1 MKFNPN
7 RAVGHSEERFK
18 VKFRVLAIIVAT
30 LTSFACDSDRS
41 VNSQNSGRI
50 NFANLEVGQ
59 SSRYVRFAGEDYFA
73 PDDSSFVYFPDTLIV
88 TVVAKDG
95 GWFTIEERI
104 SAGSLARRD
113 SAHADSARLRNLAKV
128 YTNRVAIINDSLN
141 VEPSSTNF
149 VESYLFQVDGALCLE
164 PFTEP
169 EIVLH
174 GWKTDPCGCNF
185 QGIVSIYTQLGN
197 EYQNLN
203 VVVNNEP
210 MQYDAGGITFVYS
223 REDGLVHVYG
233 VSYWEPRSYGWDL
246 L

>member
-1 MKFNPN
+1 MKF
-7 RAVGHSEERFK
+7 RILLTII
-18 VKFRVLAIIVAT
+18 LALVI
-30 LTSFACDSDRS
+30 SACETHPLVSP
-41 VNSQNSGRI
+41 QGQGRI

-59 SSRYVRFAGEDYFA
+59 SSRYIRFAGEDYFA
-73 PDDSSFVYFPDTLIV
+73 SDDSSFVYFPDTLIV

-149 VESYLFQVDGALCLE
+149 VESYLFQINGALRLE
-164 PFTEP
+164 RFTEP

-210 MQYDAGGITFVYS
+210 MQYDAGGITYVYS

-233 VSYWEPRSYGWDL
+233 VSNWELRSYGWDL